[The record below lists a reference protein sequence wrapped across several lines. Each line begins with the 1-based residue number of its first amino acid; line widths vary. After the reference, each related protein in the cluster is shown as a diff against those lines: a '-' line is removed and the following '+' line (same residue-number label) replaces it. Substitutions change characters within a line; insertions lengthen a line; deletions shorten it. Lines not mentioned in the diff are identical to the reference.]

1 MSACKKIQHA
11 EQNSATYMGGK
22 LVTWKQRVPTTDFQA
37 EVSTMSFSY
46 TVMHFKY
53 TKEHNAS
60 LIDGE
65 KQVNLQD
72 TSSPFR
78 NKSRIPTV

>member
-1 MSACKKIQHA
+1 
-11 EQNSATYMGGK
+11 
-22 LVTWKQRVPTTDFQA
+22 
-37 EVSTMSFSY
+37 MSFSY